1 MCKKRQLA
9 LIVLLVSQIMNANPR
24 PAAVAGS
31 FYSSNSVELSSEMK
45 EALHATKKFDTQD
58 IKAIIIPHAGYVF
71 SGGVAATAYATLSK
85 KYKNIF
91 IIGSSHHVSFDG
103 AALYSIGNYETPL
116 GEVKVNQT
124 IVSALMRAS
133 NLFIF
138 HPEAHKKEH
147 TIEVQLPFL
156 QTIYGE
162 DLSIVPIVIATQN
175 MQSIKTITEALRPYF
190 NDENLFVISSDL
202 SHYPSYPHA
211 NEVDKLTLDAIEKGS
226 PQEFINALIK
236 NEESSIAELKTSAC
250 GWTSILTLMFLT
262 EGQNYKYELLEYKN
276 SGDTSY
282 GDKER
287 VVGYGALRVYKKSDS
302 FRLNEQEKEEL
313 RNLAKLSLYEAT
325 LHNKK
330 ISIDESK
337 ISAKLKEPLGA
348 FVTLYKNH
356 NLRGCIGTFEPSEP
370 LYKIIINMAIAAA
383 QHDPRFARVTP
394 EELEEIEIE
403 ISVLTPRK
411 KINSI
416 NEIVLG
422 KHGIYI
428 QKGSKNG
435 TYLPHVATQMHWSV
449 EEFVKHCATEKAN
462 IPLDEY
468 KNADIYV
475 YEALVF

>member
-1 MCKKRQLA
+1 MRKKHQLA

-24 PAAVAGS
+24 PCAVAGT
-31 FYSSNSVELSSEMK
+31 FYSNTKNELSAGVKTTLQNS
-45 EALHATKKFDTQD
+45 KKFDEQN
-58 IKAIIIPHAGYVF
+58 INAIIVPHAGYVF
-71 SGGVAATAYATLSK
+71 SGDVAATAYATLHK

-116 GEVKVNQT
+116 GEVQVNQI

-133 NLFIF
+133 NLFTF

-156 QTIYGE
+156 QTLYGG
-162 DLSIVPIVIATQN
+162 DLNIVPIVIATQN
-175 MQSIKTITEALRPYF
+175 IQSLKTIAEALRPYF
-190 NDENLFVISSDL
+190 SDENLFVISSDL
-202 SHYPSYPHA
+202 SHYPSYPDA
-211 NEVDKLTLDAIEKGS
+211 NHIDKLTLEAIEKGS
-226 PQEFINALIK
+226 PEVFINALIK
-236 NEESSIAELKTSAC
+236 NKESSIEELKTSAC
-250 GWTSILTLMFLT
+250 GWTSIITLMFLT

-287 VVGYGALRVYKKSDS
+287 VVGYGALRVYKKNDS
-302 FRLNEQEKEEL
+302 FHLDEEEKKEL

-337 ISAKLKEPLGA
+337 ILAKLKEPLGA

-370 LYKIIINMAIAAA
+370 LYKVIINMAIAAA
-383 QHDPRFARVTP
+383 QYDPRFAKVTP

-411 KINSI
+411 KIDSI
-416 NEIVLG
+416 HEIVLG

-449 EEFVKHCATEKAN
+449 EEFVKHCANEKAD
-462 IPLDEY
+462 IPFDAY
-468 KNADIYV
+468 KDADIYV